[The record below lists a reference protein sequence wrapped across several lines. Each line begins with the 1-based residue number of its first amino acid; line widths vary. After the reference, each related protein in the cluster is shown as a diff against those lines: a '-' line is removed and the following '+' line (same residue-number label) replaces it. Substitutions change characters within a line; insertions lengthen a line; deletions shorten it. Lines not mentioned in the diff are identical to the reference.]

1 MEAEK
6 KEIVKKEAEGLDDAP
21 KSLPAGP
28 AKSLSDIPGVGPKT
42 AERLEEAG
50 YGEMMALATASAG
63 NIALV
68 ADLGEGTAA
77 KIIYAAREALDMG
90 FETGLKA
97 LERRSIVG
105 KVGTG
110 SANFDTLMNGGIETQ
125 CITEC
130 YGAFGSA
137 KTQLAH
143 QLAVNVQ
150 LPVEKGGLAGKALY
164 LDTENTFR
172 PERIQQMAE
181 TAGIDP
187 KQALKNIFVARAY
200 NSDHQMLLVDKAK
213 DIVREQGIRL
223 VIVDSLMSHFRSD
236 YVGRGTL
243 SERQQK
249 LNRHMHDLQRMADT
263 HNVAIYVTNQVMARP
278 NMLFGDPTAAIGG
291 HIIGHNSTFRIYLRK
306 SKKDLRIARLV
317 DSPYLPEGE
326 AVFRVTPN
334 GIED

>member
-1 MEAEK
+1 
-6 KEIVKKEAEGLDDAP
+6 
-21 KSLPAGP
+21 
-28 AKSLSDIPGVGPKT
+28 
-42 AERLEEAG
+42 
-50 YGEMMALATASAG
+50 
-63 NIALV
+63 
-68 ADLGEGTAA
+68 
-77 KIIYAAREALDMG
+77 
-90 FETGLKA
+90 
-97 LERRSIVG
+97 
-105 KVGTG
+105 
-110 SANFDTLMNGGIETQ
+110 
-125 CITEC
+125 
-130 YGAFGSA
+130 
-137 KTQLAH
+137 
-143 QLAVNVQ
+143 
-150 LPVEKGGLAGKALY
+150 
-164 LDTENTFR
+164 
-172 PERIQQMAE
+172 
-181 TAGIDP
+181 
-187 KQALKNIFVARAY
+187 
-200 NSDHQMLLVDKAK
+200 VDKAK